1 MRKTEKHTNYTI
13 DEKNNIVREYL
24 DGKVGYTKISRK
36 YDLSGSGTLSKWVKQ
51 YREHGTVFDNRGK
64 SNTGKGN
71 FTLRKKLIPQEMSK
85 DELIKYVEA
94 TEDIK
99 KLMAYLNKQKKSIR

>member
-1 MRKTEKHTNYTI
+1 MRKTEKHKPYTT

-24 DGKVGYTKISRK
+24 DGKTGYTETRRK

-51 YREHGTVFDNRGK
+51 YREYGTTFDNRGK
-64 SNTGKGN
+64 ASDGKGN
-71 FTLRKKLIPQEMSK
+71 FTVRKKLVPQEMTK
-85 DELIKYVEA
+85 EELVKYVEA

-99 KLMAYLNKQKKSIR
+99 KLMAYLNKQKKNIK